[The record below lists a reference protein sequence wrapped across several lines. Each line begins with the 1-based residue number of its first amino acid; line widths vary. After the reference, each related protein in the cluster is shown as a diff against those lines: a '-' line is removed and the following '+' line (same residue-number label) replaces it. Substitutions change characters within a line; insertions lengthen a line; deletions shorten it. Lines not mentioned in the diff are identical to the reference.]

1 MKAPQSRIPR
11 LSVKE
16 REQLPTET
24 MQRTL
29 LEFLQSK
36 FPRNLVVLE
45 LIGIHR
51 ATSDSIALQDGRICS
66 TEEQLEVH
74 EVEKASKTVSPG
86 RRIEEERDSLLLH
99 EVETECQE
107 VNSKWTPE
115 WIKERMQRNPDL
127 AIILQSDMF
136 SGVQLTTSITRPLY
150 AQAQME
156 VLCEI
161 LAECMTLG
169 SDEQEQQF
177 VALGMESKKLLFDLH
192 VDFSDRDMSP
202 YENTIKPDG
211 GCCWRAMIASR
222 LLFQKVS
229 SDTLQ
234 KVDLRSLDFDTSE
247 EPQRQAFIAELEK
260 LYDFMET
267 IQRHVNETECGN
279 VSSSCDEAA
288 QELVADSTELNLKL
302 EISKLRSYIQHV
314 KTSHA
319 GSFFGNTHKWG
330 SIFCFI
336 LCKESLCFQ
345 RFCKAPVTSKME
357 TAMATVEMAVDR
369 IVSQSVSIRFLRQW
383 SQKPIAVYF
392 SGVHF
397 DLFEFPNPINP
408 SELEHHAK
416 TLMGTLFR
424 TLKTVV
430 GASTPRHID
439 NTPVIRTASTVEKK
453 SVLWECPLL
462 TYSLVVR
469 LPKNGDSH
477 QLMLHNVSGV
487 VQQSGN
493 HFVLYGNLKVEPFVD
508 ADDHAVEFVKEVM
521 PKGKHHW
528 SLWRVL
534 IGNQI
539 RFFQGHPQTSR
550 LKRQLKVHITVF
562 YLLEY

>member
-1 MKAPQSRIPR
+1 
-11 LSVKE
+11 
-16 REQLPTET
+16 
-24 MQRTL
+24 
-29 LEFLQSK
+29 
-36 FPRNLVVLE
+36 
-45 LIGIHR
+45 
-51 ATSDSIALQDGRICS
+51 
-66 TEEQLEVH
+66 
-74 EVEKASKTVSPG
+74 
-86 RRIEEERDSLLLH
+86 
-99 EVETECQE
+99 
-107 VNSKWTPE
+107 
-115 WIKERMQRNPDL
+115 MQRNPDL

-192 VDFSDRDMSP
+192 VEFSDRDMSP

-222 LLFQKVS
+222 LLFQKLS

-267 IQRHVNETECGN
+267 IQRHVNETNCGT

-336 LCKESLCFQ
+336 LCKQSLCFQ
-345 RFCKAPVTSKME
+345 RVCKVPVTSKMH
-357 TAMATVEMAVDR
+357 TAMATVKMADR
-369 IVSQSVSIRFLRQW
+369 IVSQSVSIQFLQQW
-383 SQKPIAVYF
+383 SEKPIHVYF
-392 SGVHF
+392 NGAHF
-397 DLFEFPNPINP
+397 DLFEVPNPIIP
-408 SELEHHAK
+408 LELEHHAK

-424 TLKTVV
+424 TLKSLVAV
-430 GASTPRHID
+430 SIPRHIE
-439 NTPVIRTASTVEKK
+439 NTPVIRTALPMEKT
-453 SVLWECPLL
+453 SALWECPLF

-469 LPKNGDSH
+469 LPRNGDSH
-477 QLMLHNVSGV
+477 QLQFHWISGV
-487 VQQSGN
+487 VQLCSGEN
-493 HFVLYGNLKVEPFVD
+493 VVLFGNLKVEPFVEID
-508 ADDHAVEFVKEVM
+508 SVEFDKVKES
-521 PKGKHHW
+521 KGKH
-528 SLWRVL
+528 S
-534 IGNQI
+534 
-539 RFFQGHPQTSR
+539 
-550 LKRQLKVHITVF
+550 
-562 YLLEY
+562 